1 MFVTMTYSKLRRVQ
15 IGQNPYVG
23 PILARDKKKIVDMKR
38 QELAYFFYQKV
49 IQLETF
55 RDDLVSSNEK
65 HALSDFNQKR

>member
-1 MFVTMTYSKLRRVQ
+1 MTYSKLRRVQ

-23 PILARDKKKIVDMKR
+23 PHLSTRQKKIIDMKR

-55 RDDLVSSNEK
+55 RDDLVSSKEK